1 MYWVGQK
8 GRLNFCIICY
18 RKIQMNFFANPVK
31 NADIVYLRYS
41 NFMEER
47 GSGNISLE
55 KFP

>member
-1 MYWVGQK
+1 
-8 GRLNFCIICY
+8 
-18 RKIQMNFFANPVK
+18 MNFFANPVK